1 MSLTYNA
8 DLINGNI
15 LDLILTETP
24 ERINIITDKNGSL
37 QTNRDDI
44 ANILNENFHSVFVIE
59 DPTNF
64 PNIALKTTKTLELD
78 IDSII
83 TQDIVR
89 IKLSELNVNKA
100 LGADGVSSYVLKKC
114 QNSFCKPLELLFKRS
129 LQEEQTPLIWKMAN
143 VTPLHKNGD
152 KKIMDYMLANNL
164 LNSNQHGFQKS
175 KSCTTNLLET
185 QDILFDAI
193 ENGWCA
199 DVLYTDFSKAFDK
212 VPHRRLMSK
221 LISYGIVGVI
231 LNWIEAYLHNRK
243 QRVNL
248 GDCVSKWLT
257 VESGVPE
264 GSVLGPLLFLIFI
277 NDLPDTLK
285 NNIKLYADD
294 SKIINIFKSD
304 EDIRINKLQLDI
316 DNIMKW
322 SSLWLMKFNYEKCKI
337 MHIGFKNPCITY
349 SMFDAET
356 QQNNI
361 LAASKVE
368 RDLGVMM
375 QSNLKWTSHIDKAVG
390 KSNQILLNELLNI
403 LTQI

>member
-143 VTPLHKNGD
+143 
-152 KKIMDYMLANNL
+152 
-164 LNSNQHGFQKS
+164 S

-264 GSVLGPLLFLIFI
+264 
-277 NDLPDTLK
+277 
-285 NNIKLYADD
+285 
-294 SKIINIFKSD
+294 D

-375 QSNLKWTSHIDKAVG
+375 QSNLKWTSHIDKAVEERRLRG
-390 KSNQILLNELLNI
+390 DLIFQYKIQNGYEKINWINDSTSQVQLKPYNFRSHNQKLTKSRKCLEWFTTIYYRINDN
-403 LTQI
+403 

>member
-1 MSLTYNA
+1 MSPTYNA

-24 ERINIITDKNGSL
+24 ERIYKIHHNPTLANTRNGRQILSWKYFLKSTTKKLMSNYGKSGFNYKLGNYRVINKAINENDWESINIITDKNGSL
-37 QTNRDDI
+37 QTNRDYI
-44 ANILNENFHSVFVIE
+44 ANILNENFHSVFFIE

-64 PNIALKTTKTLELD
+64 PNIALKTSKTLELD

-114 QNSFCKPLELLFKRS
+114 QNSFCKPLELLFKKS
-129 LQEEQTPLIWKMAN
+129 LQEEQIPLIWKMAN

-152 KKIMDYMLANNL
+152 KNNPANYRPISLTSIPCKILE
-164 LNSNQHGFQKS
+164 SI
-175 KSCTTNLLET
+175 LET
-185 QDILFDAI
+185 QNILLDAI
-193 ENGWCA
+193 ENGWCV

-212 VPHRRLMSK
+212 VPHMRLMSK

-231 LNWIEAYLHNRK
+231 LNWIEAYLHDRK
-243 QRVNL
+243 QRVIL

-257 VESGVPE
+257 VESGVPQ
-264 GSVLGPLLFLIFI
+264 VLSLGLFY
-277 NDLPDTLK
+277 K
-285 NNIKLYADD
+285 
-294 SKIINIFKSD
+294 
-304 EDIRINKLQLDI
+304 DIRINKLQLDI
-316 DNIMKW
+316 DNVMKW

-375 QSNLKWTSHIDKAVG
+375 HLI
-390 KSNQILLNELLNI
+390 
-403 LTQI
+403 